1 MPAASEDMSDS
12 SPAKTAAQMTRARR
26 QALAPGS
33 SMFDPISNI
42 KVKGKQSRRQI
53 FKKKLIK

>member
-42 KVKGKQSRRQI
+42 KVEGKQSRRRI
-53 FKKKLIK
+53 